1 MGKLQNV
8 IVKLYK
14 VDGIEQ
20 GDNNYRQIYWKEGNI
35 KNEDG
40 IVVKIQNGKKDRYQ
54 FSMSFILSQSLIFK
68 PK

>member
-35 KNEDG
+35 KIEDG
-40 IVVKIQNGKKDRYQ
+40 IVVKIQDEDKRL
-54 FSMSFILSQSLIFK
+54 MV
-68 PK
+68 